1 MVLKKSRVIATER
14 KCEPKQKEQPVVD
27 VTGDESRVWCCKEQY
42 RIGTRNIKFVNQGK
56 LEVVKQEMVRVNIEI
71 LINSELKW
79 MGMGEFNSEEY
90 YIYYCG
96 QEFLRRLE

>member
-1 MVLKKSRVIATER
+1 M
-14 KCEPKQKEQPVVD
+14 
-27 VTGDESRVWCCKEQY
+27 
-42 RIGTRNIKFVNQGK
+42 NQGK

-79 MGMGEFNSEEY
+79 IGMGEFNSEEY

-96 QEFLRRLE
+96 QEFLRRLEYEHLKNHFKKKKKPFFFSEF

>member
-1 MVLKKSRVIATER
+1 MVLKKSGEIATER

-27 VTGDESRVWCCKEQY
+27 VTDDESKVWCCKEQY
-42 RIGTRNIKFVNQGK
+42 CIGTQNIRFINKGKLEMAKQEIARVNIKF
-56 LEVVKQEMVRVNIEI
+56 

-79 MGMGEFNSEEY
+79 MRMGEFNSEEY

-96 QEFLRRLE
+96 